1 MFLLGPLFLL
11 PMISLISSS
20 FPLLSL
26 FFFFFL
32 MIRRPPRSTLFPYP
46 TLSRSG
52 SAAAGLP
59 VKGLPIH
66 DTGCAEARRLARAL
80 AAQQSDVLVAEP
92 PRDVRLGALASFAR
106 RFALVYSYNVNRAVP
121 PRDPIMRL
129 AYRRVRLTIFRTH
142 TGEREVLAS
151 APFMGRPPHR
161 VIHEGVDVALFRPD
175 PQAGRAFRARHG
187 LGDRPF
193 LLAVGALEREKR
205 YDWILD
211 ALARLGPRPPPPP
224 PPPPPPVPGHRP
236 PPSGAAGPGQ
246 RPGLGRTPA
255 RLPAGGRAPRPGE
268 HL

>member
-1 MFLLGPLFLL
+1 
-11 PMISLISSS
+11 
-20 FPLLSL
+20 
-26 FFFFFL
+26 
-32 MIRRPPRSTLFPYP
+32 
-46 TLSRSG
+46 
-52 SAAAGLP
+52 
-59 VKGLPIH
+59 
-66 DTGCAEARRLARAL
+66 
-80 AAQQSDVLVAEP
+80 VLVAET

-224 PPPPPPVPGHRP
+224 HPPPPAIPGSRAPEAAGRTAADRP
-236 PPSGAAGPGQ
+236 GRGVQLAGRVAAEGAA
-246 RPGLGRTPA
+246 RRTSC
-255 RLPAGGRAPRPGE
+255 RAGGRPMPRWRRGPRRRRPTPMRSVLLRRGALRVGRSGCAGSSRWCRGPDSPCR
-268 HL
+268 HRM